1 MSLKIHSGAGL
12 HTPHE
17 EKGTSIRSLSKRI
30 HCEAGWKDGAEG
42 I

>member
-1 MSLKIHSGAGL
+1 MLLKTLSGAGL

-17 EKGTSIRSLSKRI
+17 EKGTSMRRLPKRI

-42 I
+42 T